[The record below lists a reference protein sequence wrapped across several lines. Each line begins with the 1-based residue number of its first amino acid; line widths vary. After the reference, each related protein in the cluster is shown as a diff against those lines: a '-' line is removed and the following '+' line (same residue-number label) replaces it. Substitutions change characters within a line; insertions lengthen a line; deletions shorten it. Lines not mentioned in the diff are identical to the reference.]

1 MKTAITA
8 AMLLLALAACRTV
21 RQEEPPEVTQDVA
34 ATPAYS
40 FRDVDSHMLAGEFE
54 PARTGLLSMLGDTLV
69 PEKEVL
75 TRLFGLYSG
84 RAMEDEL
91 IEALD
96 SLESCGMGPFNGWK
110 VSALMLTGRPM
121 EALPYAAVMGDTLL
135 SSWLLSGDS
144 IPAYGSLP
152 EADGSSGPRAAAM
165 IMTLPGGLGAD
176 IPDLRV
182 PAVGPLPWVV
192 DRYLVEL
199 QVTADTAGA
208 WWWTALDS
216 LRAAGAVSGAEL
228 LEAERL
234 TVTGGG
240 DLEYWTGLAD
250 RGGTLTVTA
259 VRELQ
264 EGFPG
269 ALVPSWKVVD
279 ELANAGETDL
289 ALQLSL
295 AGDAFHRLGSQ
306 MAVQHSQAMFRSL
319 MTLCESVDAG
329 MPDSLRAR
337 AALFRARALRGES
350 AGGEAVH
357 TAFLAFAYAF
367 PWHPEARMAAYDA
380 GKYFDCEQE
389 WARAADAYM
398 TSLRSSG
405 SYAGDERA
413 HWRCGFSYYMSGLG
427 SMADSLWTAGATL
440 WPAGYWRDEMLFW
453 RARAAGDRGDPELR
467 DSLLASVAAEHPW
480 EFYGMLAS
488 RRTGVTLQN
497 RFIVPEVDLSGSPT
511 CSMAMQLL
519 SEGYGDLAVELLV
532 NGTGPVADRAVMLSL
547 MGRNGSALHM
557 LRDLDS
563 DLRDS
568 HGLLLPDSLLA
579 VYFPAPYLDLARSA
593 TDTLRLDASLLQ
605 GIMREESYFDRWV
618 VSSAGARGV
627 VQLMPGTAQDVAR
640 WYDLPVLGE
649 EEFFDP
655 AASVPYGAIYIDRQR
670 SAYDGQEALFLAA
683 YNAGPGNS
691 SRWVEMH
698 GWNSLDPE
706 LYIEQITFRETRM
719 YVKKVLRSGWIYEG
733 FGGQ

>member
-1 MKTAITA
+1 MKIAIPA
-8 AMLLLALAACRTV
+8 ALLLLALVSCRAV
-21 RQEEPPEVTQDVA
+21 RQEEPPEVTQDVTA
-34 ATPAYS
+34 APADL

-54 PARTGLLSMLGDTLV
+54 PARAGLLSMLGDTLV
-69 PEKEVL
+69 QEKEVL
-75 TRLFGLYSG
+75 TRLFGLYGG

-91 IEALD
+91 IELLD
-96 SLESCGMGPFNGWK
+96 SLESCGLGPFNGWK

-121 EALPYAAVMGDTLL
+121 EALPYSTVMGDTIL
-135 SSWLLSGDS
+135 SSWLLYDDS
-144 IPAYGSLP
+144 ISTYGSLP
-152 EADGSSGPRAAAM
+152 EGDGNLGPHAAAM
-165 IMTLPGGLGAD
+165 IMTRPGGLGAD
-176 IPDLRV
+176 IPDLRA
-182 PAVGPLPWVV
+182 PTVGPLPWLV
-192 DRYLVEL
+192 DRYLIEL

-216 LRAAGAVSGAEL
+216 LRAAGAGSEAEL
-228 LEAERL
+228 LEAEGL
-234 TVTGGG
+234 AVTAGG
-240 DLEYWTGLAD
+240 DAEYWTGLTG

-259 VRELQ
+259 VRELL
-264 EGFPG
+264 ERFPG
-269 ALVPSWKVVD
+269 ALVPSWEVVD

-295 AGDAFHRLGSQ
+295 DGDAFHRLGAE
-306 MAVQHSQAMFRSL
+306 MAVQHSQGMFRSL
-319 MTLCESVDAG
+319 KTLCESVDAG
-329 MPDSLRAR
+329 LPDSLRAR
-337 AALFRARALRGES
+337 AALFRARALSGES
-350 AGGEAVH
+350 AGGETVH
-357 TAFLAFAYAF
+357 SAFLAFADAF
-367 PWHPEARMAAYDA
+367 PWHPEARMAAYNA

-398 TSLRSSG
+398 TSLGSSG

-413 HWRCGFSYYMSGLG
+413 HWRCGFSFYMSGAG

-467 DSLLASVAAEHPW
+467 DSLLASVASEHPW

-488 RRTGVTLQN
+488 RRTGATMQD

-511 CSMAMQLL
+511 CSTAMQLL

-532 NGTGPVADRAVMLSL
+532 NGTGPVPDRAVMLSL

-557 LRDLDS
+557 LRNLDS
-563 DLRDS
+563 ALRDS
-568 HGLLLPDSLLA
+568 LGRVLPDSLLA

-593 TDTLRLDASLLQ
+593 TDTLELDAALLQ
-605 GIMREESYFDRWV
+605 AIMREESYFDRWV

-649 EEFFDP
+649 EDFFDP

-670 SAYDGQEALFLAA
+670 SACDGQEVLFLAA

-706 LYIEQITFRETRM
+706 LYIEQITYRETRM

-733 FGGQ
+733 FGGR